1 MIMADGKYL
10 MPGPVLILVE
20 TERSLAA
27 LDPDRLPENAGLVAL
42 ARLYALTLG
51 ESGPTQ
57 NALKEI
63 GPKLTAVLAE
73 LRKRPAPAA
82 PGLPVPQPE
91 PVEATELE
99 SVRTPADPVA
109 GVLDLERAR
118 VDRARRGRPA

>member
-1 MIMADGKYL
+1 

-20 TERSLAA
+20 VERSLTV
-27 LDPDRLPENAGLVAL
+27 LDPDHAPENAGLVAL

-73 LRKRPAPAA
+73 LRKGFRPAPALPHPAEA
-82 PGLPVPQPE
+82 PEVPTA
-91 PVEATELE
+91 VEAA
-99 SVRTPADPVA
+99 RTPDDPIA
-109 GVLDLERAR
+109 AVLDMERER
-118 VDRARRGRPA
+118 VRRAQRRA

>member
-1 MIMADGKYL
+1 MADDKVL
-10 MPGPVLILVE
+10 MPGPVLILTEV
-20 TERSLAA
+20 ERSLAA
-27 LDPDRLPENAGLVAL
+27 LDPDNSPENAGLAAL
-42 ARLYALTLG
+42 ARLYALTLA

-73 LRKRPAPAA
+73 LRKRPASAA
-82 PGLPVPQPE
+82 PGLPTAQPDAVE
-91 PVEATELE
+91 PTEVEAA
-99 SVRTPADPVA
+99 RTLADPVA